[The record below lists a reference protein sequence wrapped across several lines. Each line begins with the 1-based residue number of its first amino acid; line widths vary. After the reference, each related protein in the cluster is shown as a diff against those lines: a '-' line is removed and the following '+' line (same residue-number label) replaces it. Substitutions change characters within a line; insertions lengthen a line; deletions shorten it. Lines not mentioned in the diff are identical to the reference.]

1 MTILEQKNEFWRNSV
16 KFWDLELK
24 HKSYSMVFDHKWN
37 LKMLLKQC
45 LEKQSFRSMLHLCVY
60 KKLGL

>member
-24 HKSYSMVFDHKWN
+24 REGYSMVFDHKWN
-37 LKMLLKQC
+37 LKMLLEQC
-45 LEKQSFRSMLHLCVY
+45 LEKHSFRSMLYLCAY